1 MSRTKKILIGI
12 GGLLVVALLATGLW
26 WAATPTGVSLAQA
39 PSPTAP
45 AAPTDQGTASE
56 TTQADATL
64 KDQWAAY
71 QEAFLNAFAAR
82 LGVTVEKLNEA
93 YLGAFGDRVDQ
104 AVKDGVLTQDQGTQ
118 MKNGAASKVEQ
129 GLPFGFFGG
138 RGFKDPSFG
147 KNGRGGLEV
156 GRGGFGGFHGAMHLD
171 SFAEALNMTEAD
183 LMTELQNGKTL
194 SDIAKEKTVDGPRQR
209 CLGPSYLGCGDQ
221 FPLVHF
227 PVIFAHYHIQQI
239 NYPCGPIRSMD
250 REHLQNDITGDNDGE
265 VSQGNVCFTRNAR
278 IIDFRVQRFKC
289 IHDRLAGWADQQ
301 AGAGCQHGR
310 RSGSQS
316 GSRFNR
322 SL

>member
-93 YLGAFGDRVDQ
+93 YLGAFGDTVDQ

-194 SDIAKEKTVDGPRQR
+194 SDIAKEKNVDLATLKTSVLSDLKANLNQAV
-209 CLGPSYLGCGDQ
+209 LDSK
-221 FPLVHF
+221 
-227 PVIFAHYHIQQI
+227 
-239 NYPCGPIRSMD
+239 
-250 REHLQNDITGDNDGE
+250 ITQE
-265 VSQGNVCFTRNAR
+265 T
-278 IIDFRVQRFKC
+278 
-289 IHDRLAGWADQQ
+289 ADQIYDQASTNFDAMVTQAWNQ
-301 AGAGCQHGR
+301 AGPMKQGR
-310 RSGSQS
+310 PMH
-316 GSRFNR
+316 
-322 SL
+322 